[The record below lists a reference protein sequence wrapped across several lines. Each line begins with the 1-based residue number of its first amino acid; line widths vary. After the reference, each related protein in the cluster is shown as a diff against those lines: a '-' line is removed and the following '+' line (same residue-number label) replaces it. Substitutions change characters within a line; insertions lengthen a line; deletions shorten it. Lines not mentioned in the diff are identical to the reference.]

1 VEQVRKLITQ
11 HQFNNELLRILNASL
26 ASGLRNTDSFIAA
39 TLQKHLFREM
49 KVADM
54 SVRNPENMRWN
65 TLNKRWVSIVPSKST
80 EVEAEGGDEDD
91 EVEGDVE
98 GEGDAEPTKD
108 KAPLHGL
115 PSSFNPVIMAIYG
128 QICVAAKSYQ
138 SAICTFFLFL

>member
-1 VEQVRKLITQ
+1 
-11 HQFNNELLRILNASL
+11 
-26 ASGLRNTDSFIAA
+26 
-39 TLQKHLFREM
+39 M

-91 EVEGDVE
+91 EVEGDAE
-98 GEGDAEPTKD
+98 GEGDGEPAKD

-138 SAICTFFLFL
+138 SAICMFFVLFL